1 MFRVIRVLMIL
12 GLLAGT
18 FLLFDKNSESIT
30 IYFFRDNGYDIPGY
44 LAFIG
49 FIMIG
54 VIVGYIISLRT
65 VFSYRSEISKLVKT
79 NKEISDELDNLRNVA
94 VGEELSFS
102 KKDWSFGIFSFK

>member
-18 FLLFDKNSESIT
+18 FLLFDKNSETIT

-54 VIVGYIISLRT
+54 VIVGYIISLRA

-79 NKEISDELDNLRNVA
+79 NKEISDELDSLRNVA

-102 KKDWSFGIFSFK
+102 KKD

>member
-79 NKEISDELDNLRNVA
+79 NKEISDELDSLRNVA

-102 KKDWSFGIFSFK
+102 KKD

>member
-94 VGEELSFS
+94 VGEELRLS
-102 KKDWSFGIFSFK
+102 KKD